1 MSSEK
6 PQTNSG
12 QKKPIIKVSKEQAE
26 KEFYKWLYEV
36 RRVKERLIDDKNPD
50 TKEAIENVIAN
61 IVDGTFKIDNETGKI
76 THKLQFPIGEEFDE
90 PIEQLVYAPR
100 MNADAFHKNRKFKN
114 PDDNTRM
121 IVAICTLSGKN
132 LGLINNME
140 MSDLITATDLMYFYF
155 LG

>member
-1 MSSEK
+1 MNSEDHK
-6 PQTNSG
+6 QKG
-12 QKKPIIKVSKEQAE
+12 EQKKSAVKVSEEQAV
-26 KEFYKWLYEV
+26 KEFNIWLFDV
-36 RRVKERLIDDKNPD
+36 RRVKARLIDDKNPD
-50 TKEAIENVIAN
+50 TKEAVENVVAN
-61 IVDGTFKIDNETGKI
+61 IMDGTFAIELKTGKI

-90 PIEQLVYAPR
+90 PIKQLTYAPR

-121 IVAICTLSGKN
+121 IVAISTLSGKN
-132 LGLINNME
+132 LGLINKME